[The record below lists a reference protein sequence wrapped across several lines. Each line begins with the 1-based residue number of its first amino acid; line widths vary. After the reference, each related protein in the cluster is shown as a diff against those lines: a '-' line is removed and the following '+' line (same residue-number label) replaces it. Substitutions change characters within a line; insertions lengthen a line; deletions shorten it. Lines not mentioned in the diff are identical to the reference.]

1 MTMDELQGIPME
13 ILEWQD
19 GSGGRALVAKPDN
32 LSSITWWKTRTDFYM
47 LSLTPLH
54 KHNGVQTHTHIHIM

>member
-19 GSGGRALVAKPDN
+19 GSGGRALVAKPNN

-47 LSLTPLH
+47 LS
-54 KHNGVQTHTHIHIM
+54 